1 MSFAK
6 SMPAQRVPAW
16 KRLGLKLKGSADN
29 DNTSLLPPS
38 QPAAVATSSPSSN
51 ISGYSSNNKRKDYP
65 GSNGTADEASVSKRS
80 RIDLDHPFQGRR
92 KSVTF
97 ADGTKGSDRVPPAAT
112 ETPSKPKSKKNKKKS
127 KGSKTEQQLGQDFKP
142 TQLQPELSK
151 YLREW
156 ETSRESWKFK
166 KNYQT
171 LLIKY
176 AFTPEMLPAADFGI
190 FLKYSRD
197 SKGASRDWLKKSAED
212 VRKKDLDFAAA
223 RTGDA
228 AKGQEKYASLL
239 ATMLQSRPGSGTN
252 ANGKRVRDDYSE
264 EDFVMGGTNAVD
276 PRDPEV
282 TQRLVKRLRA
292 ELVLDELSSGDD
304 SEVPMTTTATTGTSE
319 AASSPRDST
328 LASTS
333 DAAIGGDVGAKDGR
347 RKRNRNKRTL
357 AEDDANSSSDSS
369 DDEDADD
376 ADEDDDTS
384 SSGTSSSGSED
395 SGSESE
401 GTLLRL
407 QQQREELDTSSES
420 SSSSD
425 SDSDSSSD
433 DNEM

>member
-29 DNTSLLPPS
+29 DSTSLLPPS

-51 ISGYSSNNKRKDYP
+51 ISGYSSNNKRKDHP
-65 GSNGTADEASVSKRS
+65 VSNGIADEASVSKRS
-80 RIDLDHPFQGRR
+80 RTGLDHTFQGRR

-97 ADGTKGSDRVPPAAT
+97 ADGTKGSDPVPPVAT

-127 KGSKTEQQLGQDFKP
+127 KGSKTEKQPGQDFKP
-142 TQLQPELSK
+142 TQIQPELSK

-156 ETSRESWKFK
+156 ETSRENWKFK

-176 AFTPEMLPAADFGI
+176 AFTPEMVPAADFGI

-197 SKGASRDWLKKSAED
+197 SKGASRDWLKKSAEE
-212 VRKKDLDFAAA
+212 VRKKDLDFTAAS
-223 RTGDA
+223 TGDV
-228 AKGQEKYASLL
+228 AKGSEQYQSLL
-239 ATMLQSRPGSGTN
+239 VTMLQSHPGSGTN
-252 ANGKRVRDDYSE
+252 ANGKRVRGDYNE

-276 PRDPEV
+276 TRDPEV

-304 SEVPMTTTATTGTSE
+304 SEATMTTSTTGTSD
-319 AASSPRDST
+319 ADSTPRDSK

-333 DAAIGGDVGAKDGR
+333 DAAVLGDIGAKDGR

-357 AEDDANSSSDSS
+357 AEDDASSSSDSS
-369 DDEDADD
+369 DDEDAED

-420 SSSSD
+420 SSSSN
-425 SDSDSSSD
+425 SDSESSSD
-433 DNEM
+433 DDEL